1 MKQSSLIP
9 DLKYLH
15 MGWGEQMCESKTQ
28 RNFNLPETFNPR
40 TEIKSRNVKDKQ
52 VLQTVLQTGKLFLAI
67 LFMIV

>member
-40 TEIKSRNVKDKQ
+40 TEI
-52 VLQTVLQTGKLFLAI
+52 
-67 LFMIV
+67 